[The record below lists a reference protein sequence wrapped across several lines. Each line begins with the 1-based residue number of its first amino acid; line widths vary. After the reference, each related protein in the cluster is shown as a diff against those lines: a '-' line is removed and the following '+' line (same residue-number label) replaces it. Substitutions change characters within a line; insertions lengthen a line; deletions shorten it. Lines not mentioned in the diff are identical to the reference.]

1 MITLIATII
10 NFVFRI
16 LIAIIIVDVLL
27 SFFMD
32 PFQPLRVFLDKIVN
46 PLLAPIR
53 RFVPPIQSIDFSPLI
68 LLILLQILE
77 IIIISIL
84 NSIR

>member
-1 MITLIATII
+1 
-10 NFVFRI
+10 
-16 LIAIIIVDVLL
+16 VDVLL
-27 SFFMD
+27 SFFMG
-32 PFQPLRVFLDKIVN
+32 PLHPLRVFLDKIVN

-77 IIIISIL
+77 TIIISIL
-84 NSIR
+84 NSVR

>member
-1 MITLIATII
+1 MVALIATII
-10 NFVFRI
+10 NLVFRI
-16 LIAIIIVDVLL
+16 LIAIIVVDVLL

-32 PFQPLRVFLDKIVN
+32 PFHPIRVFLDKIVN

-53 RFVPPIQSIDFSPLI
+53 KFVPPIQSIDFSPLI

-77 IIIISIL
+77 TIIISLL
-84 NSIR
+84 NSLR

>member
-1 MITLIATII
+1 MVPFIATVV
-10 NFVFRI
+10 NFIFRI
-16 LIAIIIVDVLL
+16 LILVIIVDVVL

-32 PFQPLRVFLDKIVN
+32 RYHPLRVFLDRIVN
-46 PLLAPIR
+46 PLLTPIR
-53 RFVPPIQSIDFSPLI
+53 RFVPPIQSIDFSPII

-77 IIIISIL
+77 TIIMNLL

>member
-1 MITLIATII
+1 MVPLIATVV
-10 NFVFRI
+10 NYAFRI
-16 LIAIIIVDVLL
+16 LIAIIIVDVIL

-32 PFQPLRVFLDKIVN
+32 RYHPLRVFLDRIVN

-53 RFVPPIQSIDFSPLI
+53 RFVHPIQSIDFSPI
-68 LLILLQILE
+68 VLLILLQILE
-77 IIIISIL
+77 TIIMNLL

>member
-1 MITLIATII
+1 MVPLIATIV
-10 NFVFRI
+10 NFAFRI
-16 LIAIIIVDVLL
+16 LIVIIIVDVVI

-32 PFQPLRVFLDKIVN
+32 RYHPLRVFLDRIVN

-53 RFVPPIQSIDFSPLI
+53 KFVPPIQSIDFSPII
-68 LLILLQILE
+68 LLIVLQIAETL
-77 IIIISIL
+77 IMNLL

>member
-1 MITLIATII
+1 MIPNLAYII
-10 NFVFRI
+10 NLVFRI
-16 LIAIIIVDVLL
+16 LFLIIIVDVVL

-32 PFQPLRVFLDKIVN
+32 RYHPLRLFLDRIVN

-53 RFVPPIQSIDFSPLI
+53 RIVPPIQSIDFSPII

-77 IIIISIL
+77 TIVL
-84 NSIR
+84 NLLNTLR

>member
-10 NFVFRI
+10 NLVFRI
-16 LIAIIIVDVLL
+16 LIAIIVVDVLL

-32 PFQPLRVFLDKIVN
+32 PFHPLRVFLDKIVN
-46 PLLAPIR
+46 PLLVPIR

-77 IIIISIL
+77 TIIISLI
-84 NSIR
+84 NSLR